1 MSIVKRVYCK
11 FRNLILYGIIGSFTS
26 FLDFCVFTFL
36 SSYVGIHYLVANCIS
51 VLVGITT
58 SFLLNRS
65 YNFRVKDKTKQ
76 RFAIFL
82 TVGLC
87 GLMLSNLILY
97 IGIDMLHGEEIIVKL
112 ASILLV
118 VGFQFLMNKFVTF
131 RVKK

>member
-1 MSIVKRVYCK
+1 MSIVRRVYYK

-26 FLDFCVFTFL
+26 FLDFCVFTL
-36 SSYVGIHYLVANCIS
+36 LASYAGIHYLVANCIS

-97 IGIDMLHGEEIIVKL
+97 IGIDMLHGEEVIVKL
-112 ASILLV
+112 ASIVLV

-131 RVKK
+131 RVRK

>member
-1 MSIVKRVYCK
+1 
-11 FRNLILYGIIGSFTS
+11 
-26 FLDFCVFTFL
+26 
-36 SSYVGIHYLVANCIS
+36 

-97 IGIDMLHGEEIIVKL
+97 IGIDMLHGEEVIVKL
-112 ASILLV
+112 ASIVLV

-131 RVKK
+131 RVRK

>member
-1 MSIVKRVYCK
+1 MRYLYYR

-26 FLDFCVFTFL
+26 FLDFCVFTL
-36 SSYVGIHYLVANCIS
+36 LASYAGIHYLVANCIS

-97 IGIDMLHGEEIIVKL
+97 IGIDMLHGEDVIVKL
-112 ASILLV
+112 ASIVLV

-131 RVKK
+131 RVRK